1 MSEDF
6 DKACRAIFYAVMK
19 AKTLQ
24 EARNAV
30 KITVGPHNVG
40 LVMAQLESEVKE
52 EAEGKDA

>member
-30 KITVGPHNVG
+30 KVMVGPQNVG
-40 LVMAQLESEVKE
+40 LVMAQLEE
-52 EAEGKDA
+52 EAEES